1 MERARPVIF
10 YRKDDEKSKK
20 ALEYLE
26 SRRVG
31 YEPAEVS
38 SDEGSL
44 HRLERATGQT
54 KTPTL
59 VYEGENIHD
68 FGLAELASF
77 LDKYQLDRSFG
88 R

>member
-10 YRKDDEKSKK
+10 YRKNCAKSNR

-31 YEPAEVS
+31 YEAVEVGK
-38 SDEGSL
+38 DEGSL
-44 HRLERATGQT
+44 HRLQKETGQT
-54 KTPTL
+54 KTPTFSHD
-59 VYEGENIHD
+59 GENIHD
-68 FGLAELASF
+68 FGLAQLASF
-77 LDKYQLDRSFG
+77 LDKYQLDKSFG